1 MFKKLIKKI
10 YRHKENITIKEMLE
24 ILKTNSNVVL
34 LDVRSSQ
41 EYIEG
46 HIRGSINIP
55 VYDIEKQAK
64 NKLNKKSIIIVY
76 CSAGIRSKR
85 AIQILEKLGYENLY
99 NVEGGIENL

>member
-64 NKLNKKSIIIVY
+64 NKLNKNSIIIVY

>member
-1 MFKKLIKKI
+1 
-10 YRHKENITIKEMLE
+10 MLE
-24 ILKTNSNVVL
+24 ILKTNSNAVL

-64 NKLNKKSIIIVY
+64 NKLNKNSIIIVY